1 LHNLNLSI
9 ILENEFFKEEYN
21 MSSHPEPVKKLLISD
36 LWAMKQEGKKIT
48 MITAYSY
55 PQGLIVD
62 EAGIDIILVGDSLGM
77 VELGYKDTVPVTM
90 EEMLHHTKAVVRAV
104 NRAHIVGD
112 MPFMSYNI
120 SVEQAVTNAGI
131 LYKEGGADSIKL
143 EGGQEMADKVEA
155 IHRAGI
161 PVFGHIGLT
170 PQTAALLGG
179 FKVQG
184 KSIENAKKTVDD
196 AVALEEAGAFALILE
211 AIPKQLAAIITE
223 KVKIPTIGIGGGVEC
238 DGQVLVLHDMVG
250 LFKRFTPK
258 FVKVYADL
266 YTQQTDAVKEYIND
280 VQTATFPTDEQSFTM
295 KQEAVDELRKILGM

>member
-1 LHNLNLSI
+1 
-9 ILENEFFKEEYN
+9 
-21 MSSHPEPVKKLLISD
+21 MSAHPEPVKKLLISD

-77 VELGYKDTVPVTM
+77 VELGYRDTVPVTM
-90 EEMLHHTKAVVRAV
+90 DEMLHHTKAVVRAV

-131 LYKEGGADSIKL
+131 LYKDGGADSIKL

-184 KSIENAKKTVDD
+184 KSLENARKTIDD
-196 AVALEEAGAFALILE
+196 ALALEDAGAFALILE
-211 AIPKQLAAIITE
+211 AIPKQLAAIITA
-223 KVKIPTIGIGGGVEC
+223 KVKIPTIGIGGGVDC

-266 YTQQTDAVKEYIND
+266 YTQQMDAVKEFIED

-295 KQEAVDELRKILGM
+295 KKEAVNELREALEE

>member
-1 LHNLNLSI
+1 
-9 ILENEFFKEEYN
+9 
-21 MSSHPEPVKKLLISD
+21 MSAHPEEAKKLLVAD
-36 LWAMKQEGKKIT
+36 LWKMKAEGKKIS

-77 VELGYKDTVPVTM
+77 VELGYADTVPVTM
-90 EEMLHHTKAVVRAV
+90 EEMLMHTKAVVRAV
-104 NRAHIVGD
+104 KRAHVVGD

-120 SVEQAVTNAGI
+120 SIEQAVTNAGV

-143 EGGQEMADKVEA
+143 EGGQEVADVVAA
-155 IHRAGI
+155 IHKAGI

-170 PQTAALLGG
+170 PQTAAMMGG

-184 KSIENAKKTVDD
+184 KSLDAAKKSVED
-196 AVALEEAGAFALILE
+196 ALALQEAGAFALILE
-211 AIPKQLAAIITE
+211 AIPKQLAQIITE
-223 KVKIPTIGIGGGVEC
+223 KVDIPTIGIGGGMYC

-258 FVKVYADL
+258 FVKVYADT
-266 YTQQTDAVKEYIND
+266 YTTQVDAVKEFISD
-280 VQTATFPTDEQSFTM
+280 VQKETFPLDEHSFSM
-295 KQEAVDELRKILGM
+295 KEEAVSELKKDLGMD

>member
-1 LHNLNLSI
+1 MSDARKVMIPDLS
-9 ILENEFFKEEYN
+9 
-21 MSSHPEPVKKLLISD
+21 
-36 LWAMKQEGKKIT
+36 AMKREGKKIS

-55 PQGLIVD
+55 PQAQCVD

-90 EEMLHHTKAVVRAV
+90 DEMLNHTKAVMRGVT
-104 NRAHIVGD
+104 RAHVVGD

-120 SVEQAVTNAGI
+120 SKEQAITNAGI
-131 LYKEGGADSIKL
+131 LYKDGGADSIKL
-143 EGGQEMADKVEA
+143 EGGQEMAASVNA
-155 IHRAGI
+155 IVKAGI

-170 PQTAALLGG
+170 PQTAGMLGG

-184 KSIENAKKTVDD
+184 KSLDQAKKVMDD
-196 AVALEEAGAFALILE
+196 AIALEEAGAFAIVLE
-211 AIPKQLAAIITE
+211 AIPRQLAALITE
-223 KVKIPTIGIGGGVEC
+223 RLKIPTIGIGGGVDC

-266 YTQQTDAVKEYIND
+266 YSLQLEAVKKYVEE
-280 VQTATFPTDEQSFTM
+280 VRGGAFPSEEHTFTM
-295 KQEAVDELRKILGM
+295 KEEAVADLRKSVGMK

>member
-1 LHNLNLSI
+1 
-9 ILENEFFKEEYN
+9 
-21 MSSHPEPVKKLLISD
+21 MSSHPEATKKLLVSD
-36 LWAMKQEGKKIT
+36 LHKMKADGKKIS
-48 MITAYSY
+48 MITAYTY

-90 EEMLHHTKAVVRAV
+90 DEMLNHIKPVVRAV

-131 LYKEGGADSIKL
+131 LYKDGGCDSVKF
-143 EGGQEMADKVEA
+143 EGGQEFVPVAEA
-155 IHRAGI
+155 IHKAGI

-170 PQTAALLGG
+170 PQTAAMMGG

-184 KSIENAKKTVDD
+184 KSIDAAKQVLDD
-196 AVALEEAGAFALILE
+196 ALALEDAGAFALILE
-211 AIPKQLAAIITE
+211 AIPQQLAQIITE
-223 KVKIPTIGIGGGVEC
+223 KVKIPTIGIGGGVYC
-238 DGQVLVLHDMVG
+238 DGQVLVLHDLLG

-258 FVKVYADL
+258 FVKVYNDA
-266 YTQQTDAVKEYIND
+266 YTSQLNAVKEFISD
-280 VQTATFPTDEQSFTM
+280 VQDESFPAAEHSFNM
-295 KQEAVDELRKILGM
+295 KKEMVEELKKAIES

>member
-1 LHNLNLSI
+1 
-9 ILENEFFKEEYN
+9 
-21 MSSHPEPVKKLLISD
+21 MSAKLMIPD
-36 LWAMKQEGKKIT
+36 LWAMKKDGKRIS

-90 EEMLHHTKAVVRAV
+90 DEMLNHTKAVVRAV
-104 NRAHIVGD
+104 KRAHVVGD

-120 SVEQAVTNAGI
+120 SLEQAITNAGI
-131 LYKEGGADSIKL
+131 LYKDGGCDSVKL
-143 EGGQEMADKVEA
+143 EGGLEMAPVVRA

-184 KSIENAKKTVDD
+184 KSIDQARKVVED
-196 AVALEEAGAFALILE
+196 AMAIEEAGAFAIVLE
-211 AIPKQLAAIITE
+211 AIPRQLAAIITE
-223 KVKIPTIGIGGGVEC
+223 KLRIPTIGIGAGLEC

-250 LFKRFTPK
+250 LFRRFTPK
-258 FVKVYADL
+258 FVKVYADV
-266 YTQQTDAVKEYIND
+266 YSVQVDAVKRYVGE
-280 VQTATFPTDEQSFTM
+280 VQGKAFPAEEHTFTM
-295 KQEAVDELRKILGM
+295 KDDAVAELRKAMGM